1 MSEPFAGPPGPRPF
15 RILLDEAMRLSRQH
29 FRAIYWPVAIPI
41 ALVSTL
47 ISAAQ
52 AFWFSRMVEDIG
64 STTPT
69 FFSPSV
75 ILMTLASILLLTV
88 AYNAMQVA
96 VVDALSGRPVDMGRA
111 WRFTLQARVLGTLVI
126 WYACTIVAF
135 LLCCFPAL
143 FVGPLLAFVPQ
154 AMVEEGRFG
163 LDALSR
169 SAELTRYNPSR
180 QLGDYPIVKI
190 ILLFLVGIAISYVLS
205 LLITLPFQIP
215 MYIDIF
221 RQAASG
227 EEAILERMPFYM
239 WLQVPAQFLNAL
251 ASTAVY
257 LYISCGTALLFFDTR
272 GRKEGLDLRAAIDTV
287 FGGPPPPPAPPSLPL
302 SGDPTS

>member
-1 MSEPFAGPPGPRPF
+1 MSDPFAGPPGPRPF
-15 RILLDEAMRLSRQH
+15 RILLDEAMRLSRLH
-29 FRAIYWPVAIPI
+29 FRSIYWPVAIPI
-41 ALVSTL
+41 AVVSTL

-52 AFWFSRMVEDIG
+52 AFWFSRFVEDLG
-64 STTPT
+64 RPGA

-75 ILMTLASILLLTV
+75 LVVTFASILLMTV

-111 WRFTLQARVLGTLVI
+111 WRFTLQGRALGTLVI
-126 WYACTIVAF
+126 WYACTIASF

-143 FVGPLLAFVPQ
+143 YVGPLLAFVPQ
-154 AMVEEGRFG
+154 AMIEEGRFG
-163 LDALSR
+163 TQALSR
-169 SAELTRYNPSR
+169 SADLTRYNPSR
-180 QLGDYPIVKI
+180 QLGDSPMVKLF
-190 ILLFLVGIAISYVLS
+190 LLFLVGIAISYVLS
-205 LLITLPFQIP
+205 LLVTLPFQIP
-215 MYIDIF
+215 MWVDMF

-227 EEAILERMPFYM
+227 EEAMLERMPFYM

-257 LYISCGTALLFFDTR
+257 LYLSCGTALLFFDTR
-272 GRKEGLDLRAAIDTV
+272 GRKEGLDLRTAIDQV
-287 FGGPPPPPAPPSLPL
+287 FGGPPPSLPL